1 MTRDM
6 TRDRCEIHKQ
16 FTIVDGAYRAGDLA
30 ALKAALGDPADFPN
44 CLQPHDLGVGDYPME
59 YAIYWGPLHFIIAL
73 IEAGADVNYPDR
85 SGFPS
90 LIAALSSDRP
100 NRLAVLTLLLDN
112 GADAGQR
119 GINDWTPL
127 HYAVVQRDL
136 PAVELLLE
144 YGADPSLRTRIDD
157 CTTPLEDADATGFA
171 EAAAL
176 MRDKDRHSPA

>member
-1 MTRDM
+1 MTRDQSV
-6 TRDRCEIHKQ
+6 IHKQ
-16 FTIVDGAYRAGDLA
+16 FTIVDAAYRAGDFA

-59 YAIYWGPLHFIIAL
+59 YAIYWSPLPFL
-73 IEAGADVNYPDR
+73 IELIKAGAAVNYPDR
-85 SGFPS
+85 SGFPC
-90 LIAALSSDRP
+90 LIAALSTDRP

-112 GADAGQR
+112 GADVAQR

-157 CTTPLEDADATGFA
+157 CTTPLEDAVSTGFTD
-171 EAAAL
+171 AAAL
-176 MRDKDRHSPA
+176 MRRKGPRSPS

>member
-1 MTRDM
+1 MTRDQSA
-6 TRDRCEIHKQ
+6 IHKQ
-16 FTIVDGAYRAGDLA
+16 FTIVDGAYRAGDFA

-59 YAIYWGPLHFIIAL
+59 YAIYWSPLPFL
-73 IEAGADVNYPDR
+73 IELIKAGAAVNYPDR
-85 SGFPS
+85 SGFPC
-90 LIAALSSDRP
+90 LIAALSTDRP

-112 GADAGQR
+112 GADVAQR

-127 HYAVVQRDL
+127 HYAVVQRDF

-157 CTTPLEDADATGFA
+157 CTTPLEDAVSTGFA

-176 MRDKDRHSPA
+176 MRYKDRPSPT